1 MSLGNNEGCEV
12 AFTWARFLSR
22 IQDIPQGASSPR
34 PIRDLTHT
42 HSVRGNQPR
51 PLVPVPP
58 SPSIKGIARQDFRA
72 AERGIS
78 FTPTPRAVPVT
89 PIPYINPNN
98 MHVHTAE
105 AGIIIPK
112 GENQGPSRRR
122 SILSGPL
129 APAHAM
135 TTLIPRAPSSVMH
148 DYDPM
153 SS

>member
-42 HSVRGNQPR
+42 HSVRGNKPR

-58 SPSIKGIARQDFRA
+58 SPSIKGTTQDFRA
-72 AERGIS
+72 AERGI
-78 FTPTPRAVPVT
+78 FPTHTPRAVPVT
-89 PIPYINPNN
+89 PTPYINPNN
-98 MHVHTAE
+98 MHAHTAE

-112 GENQGPSRRR
+112 GENQGPKSAKVDPLR
-122 SILSGPL
+122 SPCPYTRCDHSQP
-129 APAHAM
+129 
-135 TTLIPRAPSSVMH
+135 PRSFQ
-148 DYDPM
+148 YDK
-153 SS
+153 